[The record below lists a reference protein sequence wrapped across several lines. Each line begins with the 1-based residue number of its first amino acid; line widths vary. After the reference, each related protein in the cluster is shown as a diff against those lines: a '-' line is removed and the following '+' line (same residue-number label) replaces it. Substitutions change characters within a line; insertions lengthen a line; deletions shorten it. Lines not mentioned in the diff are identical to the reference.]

1 MATVADILS
10 GSGTFTAKI
19 DLGGGYSVRLS
30 GPVGLEAEAIELASL
45 AADGRQATDKAGL
58 LKVGCPDGTVTVNG
72 VATERTYKR
81 SAARPPIVVWRAIL
95 ASVGLDDYA
104 VQQLK
109 AAEEARAKAEAE
121 AAQLRA
127 EKAAREAAE
136 AKAAL
141 EARTAADK
149 AKERGRQ
156 HAANGSK

>member
-19 DLGGGYSVRLS
+19 DLGGGYSVKLT
-30 GPVGLEAEAIELASL
+30 GPVGLEAEATDL
-45 AADGRQATDKAGL
+45 AALAVDGRQATDKAGL

-81 SAARPPIVVWRAIL
+81 SATRPPLIVWRAIL

-104 VQQLK
+104 VEQLK
-109 AAEEARAKAEAE
+109 AAEEARARAEAE

-136 AKAAL
+136 AKAAVDT
-141 EARTAADK
+141 RGAADK
-149 AKERGRQ
+149 SRERGRQ
-156 HAANGSK
+156 PAANGSK